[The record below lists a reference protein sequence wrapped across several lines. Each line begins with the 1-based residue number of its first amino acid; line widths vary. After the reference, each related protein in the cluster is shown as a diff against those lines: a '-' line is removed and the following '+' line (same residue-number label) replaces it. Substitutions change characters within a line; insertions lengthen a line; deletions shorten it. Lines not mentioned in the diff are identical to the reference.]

1 MNQYSSKLAQT
12 EEQIFTVSQLTQSIR
27 FVLEQTFDDI
37 FLTGEISNFKSY
49 SSGHWYFN
57 LKDENALITCVMWKG
72 FNNYVFFKPQDGM
85 KVILRGR
92 ITVYPPRGNYQF
104 DTKTMKPAGE
114 GELQAAFER
123 LKRKLFEEGLFDEI
137 HKKPIPSF
145 PKKIGIVTSIDGAAI
160 RDMISV
166 AARRYPLCELI
177 LAPCKVQGGGS
188 AEEIVESI
196 KLLNKQKDI
205 DVIIV
210 ARGGGSIEDLWS
222 FNEEIVARAIFD
234 SKIPIITG
242 IGHEIDYTI
251 ADFVA
256 DLRAPTPSVAMELAT
271 PDVVIL
277 EENILYNL
285 KKNYDMILDLI
296 DNYKSSLFNLKNS
309 FVYRFPLDRVRNYQ
323 QRLDT
328 NLAKLSQLIDKKIY
342 DADLSLKKLYY
353 NLKLYDINNML
364 NRGFALILQENK
376 FVKRKINL
384 NLEKSFKIKFY
395 DGEVELNQKQNG

>member
-1 MNQYSSKLAQT
+1 MNNLLTNIAEA

-37 FLTGEISNFKSY
+37 LLVGEISNFKSY

-57 LKDENALITCVMWKG
+57 LKDENAVINCVMWKG
-72 FNNYVFFKPQDGM
+72 LNNYVFFKPQDGM
-85 KVILRGR
+85 KVVLRGR
-92 ITVYPPRGNYQF
+92 ITVYAPRGNYQF
-104 DTKTMKPAGE
+104 DARMMKPAGE

-145 PKKIGIVTSIDGAAI
+145 PKKIGLVTSIDGAAL

-166 AARRYPLCELI
+166 ASRRFPLCELI
-177 LAPCKVQGGGS
+177 LAPCKVQGSGS
-188 AEEIVESI
+188 AEEIVDSI
-196 KLLNKQKDI
+196 QLLNKQKDI
-205 DVIIV
+205 DIIII

-222 FNEEIVARAIFD
+222 FNEEIVARAIFK

-242 IGHEIDYTI
+242 IGHEIDFTI

-256 DLRAPTPSVAMELAT
+256 DLRAPTPSAAMELAT
-271 PDVVIL
+271 PDVVVI

-285 KKNYDMILDLI
+285 EKNFDKVQNLL
-296 DNYKSSLFNLKNS
+296 DNYKSDLFDLTNS
-309 FVYRFPLDRVRNYQ
+309 FVYRFPLDRIRNYQ
-323 QRLDT
+323 QRIDT

-342 DADLSLKKLYY
+342 DSDLALKKHYY
-353 NLKLYDINNML
+353 NLKQFDVNNLL

-376 FVKRKINL
+376 FVKRKVNL
-384 NLEKSFKIKFY
+384 NLKEPFKIKFY
-395 DGEVELNQKQNG
+395 DGEVEINN